1 MNNELNIKLDLI
13 YRNLLINITKIQNTK
28 FFSNLNMWVKNTDNF
43 YNINYN
49 KTHAKYLL
57 NKVYETLLSKNVK
70 NLKINKTKCL
80 ITYDFKKTKIN
91 ININSINKGQI
102 GYIILRQ

>member
-57 NKVYETLLSKNVK
+57 NKVY
-70 NLKINKTKCL
+70 
-80 ITYDFKKTKIN
+80 
-91 ININSINKGQI
+91 
-102 GYIILRQ
+102 